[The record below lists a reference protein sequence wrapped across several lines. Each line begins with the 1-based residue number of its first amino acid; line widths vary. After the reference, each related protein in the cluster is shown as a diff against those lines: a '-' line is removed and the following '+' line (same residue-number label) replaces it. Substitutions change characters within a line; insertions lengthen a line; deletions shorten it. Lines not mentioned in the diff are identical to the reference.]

1 MPMNIQT
8 ARITLRAT
16 LALVQMQIPSDCR
29 LNLAAN
35 KLPGHCLFGVLMP
48 GTPSWVTDRRD
59 AGDRFNNHNWVEIW
73 DGNSWSFTGACE
85 YNPAGLNRTWFFPQP
100 AKGQLPGHHWYAIYA
115 PSYKHT
121 GTVFPLA
128 WSPKDNTVPGIDVTQ
143 AYIDADIP
151 PPSSAAVHSE
161 VTAAPAAEMQQQVVV
176 S

>member
-1 MPMNIQT
+1 MSFLPCDACLGQHT
-8 ARITLRAT
+8 RPQVSITVMDWNHRCHEVTQYAQLWG
-16 LALVQMQIPSDCR
+16 VIC
-29 LNLAAN
+29 
-35 KLPGHCLFGVLMP
+35 CL
-48 GTPSWVTDRRD
+48 
-59 AGDRFNNHNWVEIW
+59 
-73 DGNSWSFTGACE
+73 
-85 YNPAGLNRTWFFPQP
+85 
-100 AKGQLPGHHWYAIYA
+100 
-115 PSYKHT
+115 T